1 MPFGHHGANH
11 PVRNLN
17 TGRIEITSQ
26 NHGFA
31 VREETLPSN
40 VELTHR
46 NLYDGTI
53 EGIESPSLSAWSVQ
67 YHPES
72 SPGPRDS
79 GYLFDGFVESIS
91 EKA

>member
-1 MPFGHHGANH
+1 M
-11 PVRNLN
+11 
-17 TGRIEITSQ
+17 
-26 NHGFA
+26 
-31 VREETLPSN
+31 REETLPSS
-40 VELTHR
+40 VQLTHR

-79 GYLFDGFVESIS
+79 CYLFDGFVESIS